1 MKSGGTTAN
10 LKKKKKMTPPDPLQ
24 SIETCYLKVKYVVP
38 GLSKVKYYSDNII
51 IFTLVQWCDPLENV
65 TSGF

>member
-1 MKSGGTTAN
+1 
-10 LKKKKKMTPPDPLQ
+10 MTPPDPLQ

-38 GLSKVKYYSDNII
+38 GLSKVKYYSNNII
-51 IFTLVQWCDPLENV
+51 IFALVQWCDPLENV